1 MAINQANMKTVEEV
15 TRTHHSL
22 TRVQRPKELQGLLMT
37 VLNVTNRVIG
47 PTSAQT
53 ARLILEN
60 NILGAVEVDSSME
73 EQDILVEV
81 LTIGTTTV
89 VQNKMTLRSALIVSR
104 LVIGLVTVPS
114 LEKIKN
120 RLIMEA
126 DTNAKKL
133 IFEII

>member
-1 MAINQANMKTVEEV
+1 MAINPANMKTVEEV

-89 VQNKMTLRSALIVSR
+89 VQNKMTLKSALIVSR